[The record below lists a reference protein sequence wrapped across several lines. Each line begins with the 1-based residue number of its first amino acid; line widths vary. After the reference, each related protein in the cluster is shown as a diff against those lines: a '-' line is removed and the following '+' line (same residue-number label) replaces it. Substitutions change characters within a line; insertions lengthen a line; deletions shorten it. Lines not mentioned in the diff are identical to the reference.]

1 MNTLLHVTADGYDA
15 DLEALCDKQA
25 IDQYFKQ
32 INTSAF
38 SHIIHYKDPYNDYIQ
53 GNIGVLLLPGTH
65 TTIHTYTHAEKACY
79 FYDFFNYDPLLHEQR
94 RSVLEGSYKP
104 ILYTSSYC
112 NRDTATRSYDFSQT
126 SPLTYYGPHLMIRAQ
141 APQHICQRAAFII
154 EDFLWKLPQL
164 IGMHPLTKP
173 YLVESETWLSS
184 IRVIAESHLSVHL
197 EKASGIL
204 YIDIFS
210 CKKFEEYKVVEHI
223 CNTFMCT
230 IQDVTLLYRGT
241 HFHTPHTDTIL
252 NALPEE
258 VSVG

>member
-1 MNTLLHVTADGYDA
+1 MATTLHLAADGYNA
-15 DLEALCDKQA
+15 DLDSLGTTSILDT
-25 IDQYFKQ
+25 YFKN
-32 INTSAF
+32 INPHAF
-38 SHIIHYKDPYNDYIQ
+38 SHIISYTDPRDEEMNGIT
-53 GNIGVLLLPGTH
+53 GILLAPGLH
-65 TTIHTYTHAEKACY
+65 TTVHTYNHCAKACY
-79 FYDFFNYDPLLHEQR
+79 FYDFFNYNPLLHEQS
-94 RSVLEGSYKP
+94 RSILEGSYKP
-104 ILYTSSYC
+104 TLYTSSYSK
-112 NRDTATRSYDFSQT
+112 RDTAQRIFETTQT
-126 SPLTYYGPHLMIRAQ
+126 APLHYYGPHLMIRAK
-141 APQHICQRAAFII
+141 ADPHICQRAAFLM

-184 IRVIAESHLSVHL
+184 IRVIAESHISVHL

-241 HFHTPHTDTIL
+241 HFHTQHTDTIL